1 MTDTQLAPPKKTF
14 FGRLRS
20 WFLTG
25 LVVSAPVFFTLYITW
40 VIIDVLDSNVVAL
53 LPDAVRK
60 ALTVWIPGFGVWPGF
75 GLIIGFVII
84 TIFGAFAAGFF
95 GRFLIRLGEGILN
108 RMPIVR
114 SIYAATKQILET
126 VMASQSDAFRD
137 VVLVEYPRKGL
148 WVIGFVTGAT
158 RGEVQAKTS
167 DSMVNIFVP
176 TTPNPTSGFLLFCP
190 AEDLTYLDMSVE
202 EALKLVVSG
211 GIVTPPHKAKA
222 TKKLPNPLPKLRQN
236 HSSVLLARG

>member
-1 MTDTQLAPPKKTF
+1 MTDTQPSAPKRTF

-25 LVVSAPVFFTLYITW
+25 LVVSAPVFFTLYLTW

-53 LPDAVRK
+53 LPEPVRL
-60 ALTVWIPGFGVWPGF
+60 AFTDWIPGFGVWPGF

-95 GRFLIRLGEGILN
+95 GRFLIRIGENILN

-148 WVIGFVTGAT
+148 
-158 RGEVQAKTS
+158 
-167 DSMVNIFVP
+167 
-176 TTPNPTSGFLLFCP
+176 
-190 AEDLTYLDMSVE
+190 
-202 EALKLVVSG
+202 
-211 GIVTPPHKAKA
+211 
-222 TKKLPNPLPKLRQN
+222 
-236 HSSVLLARG
+236 